1 MILRVPTGEVTVLLQ
16 RLGSATGAER
26 KRTYDELIGM
36 VYEDL
41 RRRAYAQ
48 VGREF
53 QWQSLRATALV
64 HEAYEAM
71 LGYQMPFEN
80 RQHFL
85 NVAAKAMRRLLI
97 DRARRLSAEKR
108 GSRHAAEPLKDN
120 QAVDE
125 QDPDTL
131 LAIDEALEGLRP
143 EQVKLV
149 ELRYFAGLTVEE
161 TAAAMGLEVETV
173 KKRWQTTRL
182 LLYDR
187 LNHRRERSIQ

>member
-1 MILRVPTGEVTVLLQ
+1 MPAGDVTLLLH
-16 RLGSATGAER
+16 RLSTEKGDDR

-64 HEAYEAM
+64 HEAYESM
-71 LGYQMPFEN
+71 LEYQMPFES

-108 GSRHAAEPLKDN
+108 GSRQVAEPLKDN
-120 QAVDE
+120 HAVDD

-131 LAIDEALEGLRP
+131 IALDEALETLRP
-143 EQVKLV
+143 EQIRLV

-161 TAAAMGLEVETV
+161 TASAMGLEVETV

-182 LLYDR
+182 VLFDKLASR
-187 LNHRRERSIQ
+187 KPHARQS

>member
-1 MILRVPTGEVTVLLQ
+1 MATGEVTALLQ
-16 RLGSATGAER
+16 RLSSETGATR
-26 KRTYDELIGM
+26 KRTYDELIGL

-41 RRRAYAQ
+41 RRRAHAQ

-53 QWQSLRATALV
+53 SGHSLQATALV

-71 LGYQMPFEN
+71 IGYQMPFEN

-108 GSRHAAEPLKDN
+108 GSRKPAEEIKDHHALAE
-120 QAVDE
+120 A
-125 QDPDTL
+125 QDPDTMI
-131 LAIDEALEGLRP
+131 AIDEILSGLRP
-143 EQVKLV
+143 EQVQLI

-161 TAAAMGLEVETV
+161 TATAMGLEIETV
-173 KKRWQTTRL
+173 KKRWQTTRVIL
-182 LLYDR
+182 FDKLTAKAR
-187 LNHRRERSIQ
+187 GAQP